1 MFRFLIG
8 RLLQGL
14 LVLFALYTIT
24 FFLAKAMPGEPF
36 TSEKNVSAETK
47 ANIRKLYGLDKSL
60 LEQYYVYPKNII
72 TEGSFGI
79 STSKGR
85 PVRDIIWQSFP
96 NSLLLGLCALCFAVG
111 IGVPIGVLSAVRR
124 NSWVDWTCMAVAMV
138 GICVPS
144 FTIGPLLQIYVATH
158 VPGLKVVMPS
168 TAEDAKGLLLS
179 SIFDP
184 DPVIFLEH
192 RWLHNLKGDVPDG
205 DYRVPLGEAHLVR
218 QGKDITVVAMSYMT
232 IEALHAVDHLAE
244 QGVTCDLIDLR
255 SVLPLDWA
263 AIESSVRRT
272 GRLLVLDTG
281 TLTGSISGEI
291 VARIASTCWEQLKC
305 APHRLAMP
313 DVPEPTSF
321 GLTKDFHIT
330 AKNVVEKVLEMFKIQ
345 PEDNLKL
352 LNRDEN
358 HDVPGDWFTG
368 PF

>member
-47 ANIRKLYGLDKSL
+47 ANIRKLYGLDKPL
-60 LEQYYVYPKNII
+60 WEQYYIYPKNII

-85 PVRDIIWQSFP
+85 PVRDIIEQSFP

-158 VPGLKVVMPS
+158 VPGLKVAGWGSPQDVLLPAFTLGLVS
-168 TAEDAKGLLLS
+168 AAYLARLTRGGILEVLSQDFVRTARAKGLSPARVIIKHSLRGGLIPAVAYLGPAFAALISGSFIVETIFQVPGMGQHFVNAATTRDEFLLLGVS
-179 SIFDP
+179 LFFG
-184 DPVIFLEH
+184 FLIVVM
-192 RWLHNLKGDVPDG
+192 NL
-205 DYRVPLGEAHLVR
+205 LA
-218 QGKDITVVAMSYMT
+218 DI
-232 IEALHAVDHLAE
+232 
-244 QGVTCDLIDLR
+244 
-255 SVLPLDWA
+255 
-263 AIESSVRRT
+263 
-272 GRLLVLDTG
+272 
-281 TLTGSISGEI
+281 LTGLLDPR
-291 VARIASTCWEQLKC
+291 VRIAGN
-305 APHRLAMP
+305 A
-313 DVPEPTSF
+313 D
-321 GLTKDFHIT
+321 
-330 AKNVVEKVLEMFKIQ
+330 
-345 PEDNLKL
+345 
-352 LNRDEN
+352 
-358 HDVPGDWFTG
+358 
-368 PF
+368 

>member
-85 PVRDIIWQSFP
+85 PVRDIIEQSFP

-158 VPGLKVVMPS
+158 VPGLKVAGWGSPQDVLLPAFTLGLVS
-168 TAEDAKGLLLS
+168 AAYLARLTRGGILEVLSQDFVRTARAKGLSPARVIIKHSLRGGLIPAVAYLGPAFAALISGSFIVETIFQVPGMGQHFVNAATTRDEFLLLGVS
-179 SIFDP
+179 LFFG
-184 DPVIFLEH
+184 FLIVVM
-192 RWLHNLKGDVPDG
+192 NL
-205 DYRVPLGEAHLVR
+205 LA
-218 QGKDITVVAMSYMT
+218 DI
-232 IEALHAVDHLAE
+232 
-244 QGVTCDLIDLR
+244 
-255 SVLPLDWA
+255 
-263 AIESSVRRT
+263 
-272 GRLLVLDTG
+272 
-281 TLTGSISGEI
+281 LTGLLDPR
-291 VARIASTCWEQLKC
+291 VRIAGN
-305 APHRLAMP
+305 A
-313 DVPEPTSF
+313 D
-321 GLTKDFHIT
+321 
-330 AKNVVEKVLEMFKIQ
+330 
-345 PEDNLKL
+345 
-352 LNRDEN
+352 
-358 HDVPGDWFTG
+358 
-368 PF
+368 

>member
-1 MFRFLIG
+1 
-8 RLLQGL
+8 LLQGL

-158 VPGLKVVMPS
+158 VPGLKVAGWGSPQDVLLPAFTLGLVS
-168 TAEDAKGLLLS
+168 AAYLARLTRGGILEVLSQDFVRTARAKGLSPAKVIIKHSLRGGLIPAVAYLGPAFAALISGSFIVETIFQVPGMGQHFVNAATTRDEFLLLGVS
-179 SIFDP
+179 LFFG
-184 DPVIFLEH
+184 FLIVVM
-192 RWLHNLKGDVPDG
+192 NL
-205 DYRVPLGEAHLVR
+205 LA
-218 QGKDITVVAMSYMT
+218 DI
-232 IEALHAVDHLAE
+232 
-244 QGVTCDLIDLR
+244 
-255 SVLPLDWA
+255 
-263 AIESSVRRT
+263 
-272 GRLLVLDTG
+272 
-281 TLTGSISGEI
+281 LTGFLDPR
-291 VARIASTCWEQLKC
+291 VRIAGN
-305 APHRLAMP
+305 A
-313 DVPEPTSF
+313 D
-321 GLTKDFHIT
+321 
-330 AKNVVEKVLEMFKIQ
+330 
-345 PEDNLKL
+345 
-352 LNRDEN
+352 
-358 HDVPGDWFTG
+358 
-368 PF
+368 

>member
-47 ANIRKLYGLDKSL
+47 ANIRKLYGLDKPL
-60 LEQYYVYPKNII
+60 WEQYYIYPKNII

-158 VPGLKVVMPS
+158 VPGLKVAGWGSPQDVLLPAFTLGLVS
-168 TAEDAKGLLLS
+168 AAYLARLTRGGILEVLSQDFVRTARAKGLSPSKVIIKHSLRGGLIPAVAYLGPAFAALISGSFIVETIFQVPGMGQHFVNAATTRDEFLLLGVS
-179 SIFDP
+179 LFFG
-184 DPVIFLEH
+184 FLIVVM
-192 RWLHNLKGDVPDG
+192 NLLADV
-205 DYRVPLGEAHLVR
+205 
-218 QGKDITVVAMSYMT
+218 
-232 IEALHAVDHLAE
+232 
-244 QGVTCDLIDLR
+244 
-255 SVLPLDWA
+255 
-263 AIESSVRRT
+263 
-272 GRLLVLDTG
+272 
-281 TLTGSISGEI
+281 LTGLLDPR
-291 VARIASTCWEQLKC
+291 VRIAGN
-305 APHRLAMP
+305 A
-313 DVPEPTSF
+313 D
-321 GLTKDFHIT
+321 
-330 AKNVVEKVLEMFKIQ
+330 
-345 PEDNLKL
+345 
-352 LNRDEN
+352 
-358 HDVPGDWFTG
+358 
-368 PF
+368 